1 MSRYSEK
8 KGCIKYKIA
17 AARMLKND
25 ISTNALKM
33 AGFEFLFPAD
43 NGKRAFINPFSQ
55 KKLSAPEIKINVSY
69 SPISSGE
76 SAVFVNTTPIKTRV
90 VYLANW

>member
-1 MSRYSEK
+1 
-8 KGCIKYKIA
+8 
-17 AARMLKND
+17 MLKKD

-33 AGFEFLFPAD
+33 AGFESLFPAD

-55 KKLSAPEIKINVSY
+55 KKLNAPEININVSY
-69 SPISSGE
+69 SPISCWV
-76 SAVFVNTTPIKTRV
+76 SAVFVKTTPIKTRV